1 MVKFL
6 HQSRGKREE
15 REVLRNSQRSVSVRA
30 ESANDDA
37 MTIEA
42 VLSTEQPVRMYDWWE
57 GTRMDEILLASG
69 RENGD
74 TIPMLDSHRRWS
86 LDDVYG
92 HMNNIR
98 TEGTDTV
105 VTCQFDRDDEN
116 AVKAYRKYKNGHC
129 RALSV
134 GYTVM
139 RYIDIAPGQT
149 AVVEGRTFKA
159 GPQYKTRVVT
169 KWRADEGS
177 LVVIGADSKAKTRL
191 VNKVRG
197 LSTEMSDQE
206 IEELMARRERRKAAK
221 NAKTGENPALQSEIR
236 TVEAV
241 AEPIQSRLES
251 AVQPTVIVNVNNGD
265 AIRSEGSSTAPAGA
279 KTEGSSVDPVN
290 QSVPAESGGDEKR
303 SGAMGAEAA
312 AGGTAV
318 VDTEEVRNKAIE
330 EGAKREFERQSQIRK
345 IAGDDV
351 SPECLQ
357 KCLED
362 PKCTVDQARSMF
374 LDDIR
379 SQRTPART
387 VETDSPSPIHAGGG
401 RASRSA
407 SIDVLTAA
415 VTLRL
420 GGEAAVRNLQYMQ
433 WDPVTNKLRM
443 KRRSMQITEEQRKQH
458 ERIVNDA
465 YEFERRES
473 FEICD
478 HALRIAGVERPL
490 EKEDVV
496 TRAFS
501 TPAVSSIY
509 TQTLGAILLTNIGET
524 SDSTLGWCREQ
535 DVKNFKANELHRL
548 EGGRLKKRNRG
559 ETARQ
564 ASFADTMESYKLAE
578 YSNTLIIDRQDLID
592 DDLNAWLTAMDEY
605 ARGVQDLRPSLV
617 YGFLAANAAL
627 ATDSV
632 ALFHSSH
639 SNVLTGSALAAATLQ
654 NAINLLSSARGAGGL
669 NLNLRNAVL
678 ITSENLSFTADQL
691 TTSAEIREAAAANGT
706 SNPLRQRN
714 IATRSDSR
722 LNNGFVN
729 PANDLAVAGAPS
741 TWYVAAAGGAYGV
754 HVGYRSGTNRMP
766 TMTSEVLKGGG
777 KYGLAIDVQH
787 DIGVGVQ
794 SYQGLIRATA

>member
-6 HQSRGKREE
+6 NKSRGQREE
-15 REVLRNSQRSVSVRA
+15 REVLRNSQRSVSVRS
-30 ESANDDA
+30 ESADDDA

-69 RENGD
+69 REKAD

-86 LDDVYG
+86 LEDVYG

-105 VTCQFDRDDEN
+105 VTCQFDKDDDN

-134 GYTVM
+134 GYTVKK
-139 RYIDIAPGQT
+139 YIDIAPGQS
-149 AVVEGRTFKA
+149 AVVAGRTFKA

-169 KWRADEGS
+169 EWRADEGS

-206 IEELMARRERRKAAK
+206 IEELQARRERRKAAK
-221 NAKTGENPALQSEIR
+221 SARNAQTEAPQGEIR
-236 TVEAV
+236 TIEAI
-241 AEPIQSRLES
+241 AEPLQTRLES
-251 AVQPTVIVNVNNGD
+251 TVQPTVIVNVNNGD
-265 AIRSEGSSTAPAGA
+265 AIRSEGSSSAPAGA
-279 KTEGSSVDPVN
+279 KTEGSSVDPVS
-290 QSVPAESGGDEKR
+290 QSVPAESGGDEQR
-303 SGAMGAEAA
+303 SGAMGADVA
-312 AGGTAV
+312 AGGTA

-330 EGAKREFERQSQIRK
+330 EGVKREFDRQAQIRK

-362 PKCTVDQARSMF
+362 PKCSVDQARSLF

-379 SQRTPART
+379 GQRTPARP
-387 VETDSPSPIHAGGG
+387 VETDSPSPIHQGGG
-401 RASRSA
+401 RSGRPS
-407 SIDVLTAA
+407 SVDVLTAA

-433 WDPVTNKLRM
+433 YDPITGKLRM
-443 KRRSMQITEEQRKQH
+443 KRRSIQITEEQRKQH

-478 HALRIAGVERPL
+478 QALRIAGVERPV

-509 TQTLGAILLTNIGET
+509 TQTMGAILLTNLGEME
-524 SDSTLGWCREQ
+524 DSTQGWCKEQ
-535 DVKNFKANELHRL
+535 DVKNFKSNELHRL

-605 ARGVQDLRPSLV
+605 ARGIQDLRPSLV

-627 ATDSV
+627 STDSV

-639 SNVLTGSALAAATLQ
+639 SNVLTSSALAAATLQ
-654 NAINLLSSARGAGGL
+654 SAINLLSSARGAGGL

-678 ITSENLSFTADQL
+678 VTSENLSFTADQL
-691 TTSAEIREAAAANGT
+691 TQSAEIREAAAANGT
-706 SNPLRQRN
+706 MNPLRKRN

-729 PANDLAVAGAPS
+729 PANDLAVAGAPT
-741 TWYVAAAGGAYGV
+741 TWYVAAAGGAYGM
-754 HVGYRSGTNRMP
+754 HVGYRTGTNRMP

-777 KYGLAIDVQH
+777 KYGLALDVQH
-787 DIGVGVQ
+787 DIGCGVS
-794 SYQGLIRATA
+794 SYQGLVRATA

>member
-1 MVKFL
+1 MVTFL
-6 HQSRGKREE
+6 KSRRGQREQ
-15 REVLRNSQRSVSVRA
+15 REVLKLSERSVSVRVD
-30 ESANDDA
+30 SANDNA

-57 GTRMDEILLASG
+57 GTRMDEILLSSG
-69 RENGD
+69 REKVD

-92 HMNNIR
+92 HMNNVR

-105 VTCQFDRDDEN
+105 VTCQFDKDDEN

-134 GYTVM
+134 GYTVLKFV
-139 RYIDIAPGQT
+139 DIAPGQS
-149 AVVEGRTFKA
+149 AVIDGRTFTA
-159 GPQYKTRVVT
+159 GPERKTRVVT
-169 KWRADEGS
+169 KWRPDEGS
-177 LVVIGADSKAKTRL
+177 LVVIGADSKAKTRI
-191 VNKVRG
+191 VSRTRG
-197 LSTEMSDQE
+197 LSTEMSDDE
-206 IEELMARRERRKAAK
+206 IEEMKARRERREAAK
-221 NAKTGENPALQSEIR
+221 KAKTARNEAAEPQLRII
-236 TVEAV
+236 EAV
-241 AEPIQSRLES
+241 SQPLEARLES
-251 AVQPTVIVNVNNGD
+251 TSQPTVVVNVNNGD
-265 AIRSEGSSTAPAGA
+265 AGRSQGSNSAPAGA
-279 KTEGSSVDPVN
+279 NKEGSSVDPVN
-290 QSVPAESGGDEKR
+290 QSVPAESGGDNER
-303 SGAMGAEAA
+303 SGAMGAQVA
-312 AGGTAV
+312 AGETAV
-318 VDTEEVRNKAIE
+318 DSEEVRNKAIE
-330 EGAKREFERQSQIRK
+330 EGVKREFDRQEQIRS

-357 KCLED
+357 KCLSD
-362 PKCTVDQARSMF
+362 RTCSVDKARSLF

-379 SQRTPART
+379 ASRAVASRPS
-387 VETDSPSPIHAGGG
+387 ESDSPAPSTSGG
-401 RASRSA
+401 RSSRAAA
-407 SIDVLTAA
+407 SIEVLTAA

-420 GGEAAVRNLQYMQ
+420 GGEAAVKNLQYMQ
-433 WDPVTNKLRM
+433 YDHITGKLRM
-443 KRRSMQITEEQRKQH
+443 RRRSVQITDEQRKQH

-501 TPAVSSIY
+501 TPAVSTIY
-509 TQTLGAILLTNIGET
+509 TQTMGAILLTNLGEME
-524 SDSTLGWCREQ
+524 DSTQGWCKEQ
-535 DVKNFKANELHRL
+535 DVKNFKQNELHRL

-559 ETARQ
+559 EKARQ
-564 ASFADTMESYKLAE
+564 ASFADTMEAYKLAE
-578 YSNTLIIDRQDLID
+578 YANTLIIDRQDLID

-627 ATDSV
+627 ATDSK
-632 ALFHSSH
+632 ALFHADH
-639 SNVLTGSALAAATLQ
+639 KNVLTGSALAAATLQ
-654 NAINLLSSARGAGGL
+654 NALNLLSSARGAGGL

-678 ITSENLSFTADQL
+678 VTSENLSFTADQL
-691 TTSAEIREAAAANGT
+691 TGSAEIREAAAANGT
-706 SNPLRQRN
+706 MNPLRKRN

-729 PANDLAVAGAPS
+729 PANEIDVAGAPN
-741 TWYVAAAGGAYGV
+741 TWYVAAAGGAYGI
-754 HVGYRSGTNRMP
+754 HVGYRTGTNRMP
-766 TMTSEVLKGGG
+766 TMTSEVMKGGG

-794 SYQGLIRATA
+794 GYQGVVRATN